1 MKYIEILEMKMPVI
15 GLGTW
20 NLRGKECFEA
30 TISALE
36 IGYRHIDT
44 AEMYENESEI
54 GDAITQSLVP
64 RSEIFLTTKV
74 WSNHLQYQDVI
85 HSLESSLKKL
95 KTDYVD
101 LFLIHWPNPNIP
113 LSDTFKAMS
122 YLKNKGML
130 KFIGVSNFDKDL
142 LLKAQQIS
150 SLPIMNVQVEYHPFL
165 DQNSILSYCQ
175 KNNISLT
182 AYCPLARGRELS
194 NPVLEKIANKYNKTV
209 PQVMLRWLI
218 QQKNVVAIPKA
229 KSAEHQRINFEIFD
243 FQLSPEE
250 MNTIFQLN
258 RGQRLVIG

>member
-85 HSLESSLKKL
+85 RSLESSLKKL

-194 NPVLEKIANKYNKTV
+194 NPALEKIANKYNKTV

>member
-85 HSLESSLKKL
+85 RSLESSLKKL

-182 AYCPLARGRELS
+182 AYCPLARGRDLN
-194 NPVLEKIANKYNKTV
+194 NPTLEKIANKYNKTV

>member
-44 AEMYENESEI
+44 AEMYENETEI
-54 GDAITQSLVP
+54 GEALARSLVP
-64 RSEIFLTTKV
+64 RNELFLTTKV

-85 HSLESSLKKL
+85 RSLERSLKKL

-101 LFLIHWPNPNIP
+101 LLLIHWPNPNIP

-130 KFIGVSNFDKDL
+130 RFIGVSNFDKDL

-182 AYCPLARGRELS
+182 AYCPIARGRDLN
-194 NPVLEKIANKYNKTV
+194 NPTLEKIASKHKKTV

-229 KSAEHQRINFEIFD
+229 KSAEHQRINFDIFD

-258 RGQRLVIG
+258 RGQRLVMG

>member
-1 MKYIEILEMKMPVI
+1 MEFIEILEMKMPVI

-30 TISALE
+30 TLSALE

-54 GDAITQSLVP
+54 GEALAQSLVP
-64 RSEIFLTTKV
+64 RDEIFLTTKV
-74 WSNHLQYQDVI
+74 WSTHLQYQEVI
-85 HSLESSLKKL
+85 RSLETSLKKL

-101 LFLIHWPNPNIP
+101 LLLIHWPNLNIP
-113 LSDTFKAMS
+113 LSDTLRAMS
-122 YLKNKGML
+122 YLKNMEML

-142 LLKAQQIS
+142 LMKAQQMS

-165 DQNSILSYCQ
+165 DQKNILSYCQ

-182 AYCPLARGRELS
+182 AYCPLARGRELN
-194 NPVLEKIANKYNKTV
+194 NPTLEKIASKHKKTV

-229 KSAEHQRINFEIFD
+229 KSADHQRLNFDIFD
-243 FQLSPEE
+243 FQLSSDE
-250 MNTIFQLN
+250 MSTIFQLN
-258 RGQRLVIG
+258 RNQRLVKG